1 MSTERRL
8 SQAFLR
14 VALLW
19 APLVSAASGDGLDFE
34 FHGFAT
40 QGFVKTDSNS
50 FFGDSENGSFD
61 FREIGVN
68 LAVEPTPR
76 LRLSGQLLSRK
87 AGGMYSGRPEVDF
100 AVADYTLAS
109 SESSSVRVLL
119 GRIKHPLGLYNETRD
134 IAFTRPGVFVP
145 QEVYFDKVRN
155 LVLSSDGVATK
166 FGWFGDQL
174 DLNLHLA
181 ASRMRVDDNV
191 ESSYLGGLWQGEL
204 EPEDVSFVGSLTA
217 STPNERLK
225 AGFSMV
231 STNLDFEPGPADP
244 IGPGNIDILFLLASL
259 QYAVGDWT
267 LSAEYMREPISWNGF
282 AGFIL
287 ADHEATSEGYYA
299 QAEWHLNDRFSLLF
313 RYGELYADRNDRS
326 GRALEMA
333 SGGFVPGHVAYSH
346 IATLGAR
353 WDLSPQLML
362 QAEVQR
368 HNGTFVL
375 SNREN
380 PQPAMT
386 DPDWTLFALSLSY
399 RF

>member
-1 MSTERRL
+1 MSTEHRSL
-8 SQAFLR
+8 SAALIS
-14 VALLW
+14 ALLW
-19 APLVSAASGDGLDFE
+19 MAGAHGASGDALDFE

-61 FREIGVN
+61 LREIGVN
-68 LAVEPTPR
+68 VAVEPTPR

-87 AGGMYSGRPEVDF
+87 AGGMYSGSPEVDF

-109 SESSSVRVLL
+109 SESNSVRLLL

-155 LVLSSDGVATK
+155 LVLSSDGAAVK
-166 FGWFGDQL
+166 FAWFAGDL
-174 DLNLHLA
+174 DVDLHLA
-181 ASRMRVDDNV
+181 ASRMRVDENV
-191 ESSYLGGLWQGEL
+191 ESSYLGALWQGDL
-204 EPEDVSFVGSLTA
+204 EPEDVSFVGSLFVN
-217 STPNERLK
+217 TPNERFK

-231 STNLDFEPGPADP
+231 STTLEFEPGPADP
-244 IGPGNIDILFLLASL
+244 FGPGNIDILFAVASL
-259 QYAVGDWT
+259 QYVAGDWI

-282 AGFIL
+282 AGFVL
-287 ADHEATSEGYYA
+287 ADHEATSEGYYG
-299 QAEWHLNDRFSLLF
+299 QVEWHLSERFNLLF

-326 GRALEMA
+326 GRGLELA
-333 SGGFVPGHVAYSH
+333 SGGFIPGHVAYSQ

-375 SNREN
+375 STREN
-380 PQPAMT
+380 PQPAAT

>member
-1 MSTERRL
+1 MSIEHRPL
-8 SQAFLR
+8 CAVLFA
-14 VALLW
+14 ALLCTPV
-19 APLVSAASGDGLDFE
+19 AIAAADDRFE
-34 FHGFAT
+34 FELHGFAT
-40 QGFVKTDSNS
+40 QGFIKTDSNS

-68 LAVEPTPR
+68 LAVEPTSR

-87 AGGMYSGRPEVDF
+87 AGAMNSGRPEVDF
-100 AVADYTLAS
+100 AVADYTLVS
-109 SESSSVRVLL
+109 TQSNNVRLLL

-134 IAFTRPGVFVP
+134 MAFTRPGVFVP

-155 LVLSSDGVATK
+155 LVLSSDGVAAK
-166 FGWFGDQL
+166 FGWFGDEL
-174 DLNLHLA
+174 DVNLHLA

-204 EPEDVSFVGSLTA
+204 EPEDVSFVGNLSVT
-217 STPNERLK
+217 TPNERLRG
-225 AGFSMV
+225 GFSLV
-231 STNLDFEPGPADP
+231 STNLSFEPGALDP
-244 IGPGNIDILFLLASL
+244 FGPGNIDILFALTSL
-259 QYAVGDWT
+259 QYVAGDWT
-267 LSAEYMREPISWNGF
+267 FSAEYMREPISWNGF

-287 ADHEATSEGYYA
+287 ADHDATSEGYYA
-299 QAEWHLNDRFSLLF
+299 QAEWHLSERFNLLF
-313 RYGELYADRNDRS
+313 RYGELYADRADRS
-326 GRALEMA
+326 GRRLELA
-333 SGGFVPGHVAYSH
+333 SGGFIPGHVAYSH

-362 QAEVQR
+362 QAEIQR

-380 PQPAMT
+380 PQPLMT